1 MTEEK
6 SFKFNCPHC
15 GQHLDAEHDMVGM
28 EFDCPACGQPLTVP
42 EVGNSSPNKGGDL
55 FAEEHLHPS
64 APPSEETEPPPL
76 STPKITVIRKRER
89 LIDRIKKR
97 MKTVGIGVAVL
108 LLFAGV
114 GVIKECLDETE
125 TATVTKE
132 KAKVE
137 GGAKVRAVA
146 TSIECLLN
154 YIDLPNDR
162 RLQVLSKSLESC
174 PKDFQDAVIK
184 YLDSTRKTI
193 NDIMTTN
200 EEDLEE
206 EVKRELY
213 RTIRPG
219 SPVDVDPRLAGLKNL
234 AVVEALTNVKRR
246 RESRIESEKS
256 RLKAEIENAVKHIID
271 VVEKYGIDPNKLET
285 ALVSRMR

>member
-6 SFKFNCPHC
+6 SFKFNCSHC

-28 EFDCPACGQPLTVP
+28 EFDCPACGQSLTVP
-42 EVGNSSPNKGGDL
+42 EVGNSSPNEVGDL
-55 FAEEHLHPS
+55 FAEEHPS
-64 APPSEETEPPPL
+64 APPSEETEPQPL
-76 STPKITVIRKRER
+76 STPTITVIRKRER

-132 KAKVE
+132 KAKVA
-137 GGAKVRAVA
+137 GGAKVKAVA

-154 YIDLPNDR
+154 YIDLPNNR

-200 EEDLEE
+200 EEDLVE

-234 AVVEALTNVKRR
+234 AVVEALTKVKRR

-271 VVEKYGIDPNKLET
+271 VVEKYGIDPTKLQN
-285 ALVSRMR
+285 ALVGQFRQ